1 MNSYG
6 NKSPYHAYEFANKLI
21 KKVKLDQ
28 MTLKMEKNKISD
40 KIFVEFSTRRGKLK
54 LQRNFDNMEDAE
66 IFADKFKSADD
77 LRNYFG
83 LKP

>member
-6 NKSPYHAYEFANKLI
+6 NKSPYHAYEFANKTI
-21 KKVKLDQ
+21 KKVKLDG
-28 MTLKMEKNKISD
+28 MTLTMAQNKISD

-66 IFADKFKSADD
+66 VFAGKFKSADD
-77 LRNYFG
+77 LKNYFG
-83 LKP
+83 LKA